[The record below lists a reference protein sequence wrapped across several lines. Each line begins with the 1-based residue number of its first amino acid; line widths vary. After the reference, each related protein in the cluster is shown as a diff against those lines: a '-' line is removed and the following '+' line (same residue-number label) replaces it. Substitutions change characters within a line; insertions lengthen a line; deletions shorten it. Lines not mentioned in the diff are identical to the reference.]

1 MWQGLTRSFGLS
13 IHGRDGGA
21 IPLLYPDGRL
31 ARLRPPKGWAVGAGG
46 RPGRLVRLYPEP
58 AGRQFRSPNMAWKR
72 DWHLFGRPRRL
83 DSLWRHHAC
92 ERSLLADLD
101 DGVPAAHSFGA
112 CGSDLS
118 GEEHS
123 DPFRFRRAGVE
134 LGDPHPADRRH
145 GDVVAEAAAEARR
158 ALTDFL
164 GLSIGTKD
172 AAPLA
177 ARLLDRYGS
186 VGAILCEITEGD
198 CPLLR
203 DAPQI
208 MLLLRGARRLMLC
221 SLKADF
227 TPSAL
232 AHPQAVI
239 DYMRISMAFPRQER
253 ARVLYLDA
261 GCQLI
266 VDEVVNIGSAGAVW
280 LPLTN
285 IVRRAFML
293 DASGLFLIHNHP
305 SGDPTPS
312 IHDRHATDMLAER
325 LAALE
330 IIFHDHLIV
339 GRSGWVSFR
348 ALGWL
353 GTPRTFTRPSTGLRE

>member
-1 MWQGLTRSFGLS
+1 M
-13 IHGRDGGA
+13 
-21 IPLLYPDGRL
+21 
-31 ARLRPPKGWAVGAGG
+31 
-46 RPGRLVRLYPEP
+46 
-58 AGRQFRSPNMAWKR
+58 
-72 DWHLFGRPRRL
+72 
-83 DSLWRHHAC
+83 
-92 ERSLLADLD
+92 
-101 DGVPAAHSFGA
+101 
-112 CGSDLS
+112 
-118 GEEHS
+118 
-123 DPFRFRRAGVE
+123 
-134 LGDPHPADRRH
+134 
-145 GDVVAEAAAEARR
+145 
-158 ALTDFL
+158 
-164 GLSIGTKD
+164 KD

-177 ARLLDRYGS
+177 TRLLDRYGS
-186 VGAILCEITEGD
+186 VGAILCEIAEGD

-232 AHPQAVI
+232 GNPQAVV
-239 DYMRISMAFPRQER
+239 DYMRISMAFPRQEI

-261 GCQLI
+261 GCRLI
-266 VDEVVNIGSAGAVW
+266 LDDEVNIGSAGAVW

-285 IVRRAFML
+285 IVRKAVML
-293 DASGLFLIHNHP
+293 DASGLFLVHNHP

-312 IHDRHATDMLAER
+312 GQDRHATDLLAER

-353 GTPRTFTRPSTGLRE
+353 GKPGALTSPSTGPTEL